1 MGSQEQWLSSLSWD
15 QVKSLNETLCKQQ
28 STTYQC
34 NRNYEAARK
43 LWESAIARNMPL
55 QEVLDL
61 CRRCYEMAPFTF
73 NNGNTFASIGK
84 TLVDDWLKTL
94 PSVEGQIIRNTIGH
108 YIAGLVGRKEVIKVL
123 AYFET
128 SWKAYAAARQT
139 FPSASS
145 FSTLGAAPQAAQ
157 NV

>member
-1 MGSQEQWLSSLSWD
+1 MGTQEQWLSSLSWE
-15 QVKSLNETLCKQQ
+15 QVTSLNETLCKQQ
-28 STTYQC
+28 STTYQS